1 MTYARPSDPSTRPP
15 RVAVLISGRGSN
27 LLALL
32 EGIVRGD
39 VPADVVL
46 VISNRAD
53 AGGIGHAHARAIPTV
68 IADRVRYPK
77 RAARQERMRAALLAA
92 DVDLIVCAGLDEILV
107 AEFVGEFAGR
117 MMNVHPS
124 LLPAFGKTLHA
135 QAEALAHGV
144 KVAGCT
150 IHFVTDDVDGGPI
163 ILQRA
168 VPVLEDDTEDT
179 LSARILAE
187 EHIALPE
194 AVRLWAEG
202 RVRLH
207 GRRVRILP
215 EASTVRTGRLTR

>member
-32 EGIVRGD
+32 EAIERGD
-39 VPADVVL
+39 VPAEVVL
-46 VISNRAD
+46 VVSNRAD
-53 AGGIGHAHARAIPTV
+53 AGGIGYARTRAIPTV
-68 IADRVRYPK
+68 IADRLRYPK
-77 RAARQERMRAALLAA
+77 RPARQERMRAALLAA
-92 DVDLIVCAGLDEILV
+92 DIDLIVCAGLDEILV
-107 AEFVGEFAGR
+107 ADFVDEFAGQ

-150 IHFVTDDVDGGPI
+150 VHLVTHDVDGGPI
-163 ILQRA
+163 IVQRA

-187 EHIALPE
+187 EHLALPE

-202 RVRLH
+202 RVRLD
-207 GRRVRILP
+207 GRRVHILP
-215 EASTVRTGRLTR
+215 AAARAR

>member
-1 MTYARPSDPSTRPP
+1 
-15 RVAVLISGRGSN
+15 
-27 LLALL
+27 
-32 EGIVRGD
+32 
-39 VPADVVL
+39 
-46 VISNRAD
+46 
-53 AGGIGHAHARAIPTV
+53 
-68 IADRVRYPK
+68 
-77 RAARQERMRAALLAA
+77 MRAALLAA
-92 DVDLIVCAGLDEILV
+92 DVDLIVCAGLDEILM
-107 AEFVGEFAGR
+107 AEFVDEFAGR
-117 MMNVHPS
+117 MLNVHPS
-124 LLPAFGKTLHA
+124 LLPSFGKTLHA

-150 IHFVTDDVDGGPI
+150 VHLVTHDVDGGPI

-202 RVRLH
+202 RVFLD

-215 EASTVRTGRLTR
+215 APAASDARTARPAR